1 MANRTETALR
11 IRAGL
16 TPAQTD
22 RARVPGSI
30 DRLMRSSGD
39 LSRETRAAVHAM
51 TAFSRARRK
60 GIVDVRGGMSL
71 RAARPSLS

>member
-1 MANRTETALR
+1 
-11 IRAGL
+11 
-16 TPAQTD
+16 
-22 RARVPGSI
+22 
-30 DRLMRSSGD
+30 MRSSGD